1 MLGEAYDVNII
12 FVSRQYKRTVLQCA
26 VKLYRDLS
34 VINFLQQYLFLIV
47 NFSTRQSQIKL
58 LFEHKT

>member
-34 VINFLQQYLFLIV
+34 VINFLQQYLFLIDQKC
-47 NFSTRQSQIKL
+47 NLSK
-58 LFEHKT
+58 